1 MAHYDG
7 YVPVDTNTYDAFK
20 NAVNGNSYDVDYVA
34 SCQCVDLAKLLNYN
48 LGYSSPYWSTGGVG
62 SAWGGWAIQTA
73 REFNAGNSYTLITRI
88 EDIKR
93 GDMIVYNHFT
103 GNPYGHVGFADED
116 YNGTYN
122 LRILSQNNGGTPVPA
137 GGTAVNVANYS
148 LIHFL
153 GAFRLDA
160 WQESP
165 EPSYAQSRF
174 KWVLYAR
181 RLRHQ

>member
-1 MAHYDG
+1 MAQYSG
-7 YVPVDTNTYDAFK
+7 YVSVPFNTYDDFK

-34 SCQCVDLAKLLNYN
+34 SYQCVDLVKLLNYN
-48 LGYSSPYWSTGGVG
+48 LGYGTPYWSTGGVG
-62 SAWGGWAIQTA
+62 TAWGGWAIETA
-73 REFNAGNSYTLITRI
+73 REFNAGNSYTLVTRV

-93 GDMIVYNHFT
+93 GDMIVYNNYI

-122 LRILSQNNGGTPVPA
+122 LRILSQNNGS
-137 GGTAVNVANYS
+137 TAVNVANYN
-148 LIHFL
+148 LIYFM

-165 EPSYAQSRF
+165 EPSYAQSKF